1 MKLKRHHLLGFGV
14 VIILAVSVGF
24 GLSCHP
30 RFHRFPHKGHHSQK
44 FAERILNRIDKQVD
58 LLDLSPGQKE
68 TYDSI
73 REKAKEDFL
82 AMGEERRAFFR
93 TVKTEINLDDPDL
106 ERLSGL
112 TKEHLGRLP
121 GTMETYLDYFLE
133 FYQVLNK
140 EQQNQVLQEMRDKIN
155 RFPG

>member
-14 VIILAVSVGF
+14 VIILAVLVAF

-30 RFHRFPHKGHHSQK
+30 RFHRFPHKGPHSQK
-44 FAERILNRIDKQVD
+44 FAERILNRMDKQVD

-73 REKAKEDFL
+73 REKAKKDFL
-82 AMGEERRAFFR
+82 VMGEERRAFFR
-93 TVKTEINLDDPDL
+93 TAKTEINLDNPDV
-106 ERLSGL
+106 ERLSEM
-112 TKEHLGRLP
+112 TKKHLRRLP
-121 GTMETYLDYFLE
+121 GAIETYLDYFLE
-133 FYQVLNK
+133 FYKVLNE
-140 EQQNQVLQEMRDKIN
+140 EQQKQVLQEMRDKVN